1 MGKKSRGKKEKRE
14 EDEIKTVEQ
23 RKPHFC
29 LKIIQWGIYLI
40 LFTPLIINSKFFF
53 PFVGPKSLYFM
64 GLLEI
69 ILAAW
74 IVLIV
79 FRPKYRPTFN
89 SLLATLIIF
98 LAVFVL
104 SSILGADLSRSF
116 WSKFERMTGLLMQ
129 FHLFAFFLVLSST
142 FKEKKD
148 YNPPTA
154 LLEGTWLKIFG
165 VSVFTAV
172 LMSVLSLLPEIGL
185 KNFLLTARGGATIG
199 NTSFLATYLL
209 FNLFLAIYL
218 FFNTKAGFKIFSA
231 ISTIIITLGL
241 FLSTGKAAIISFI
254 LGIFLLFLL
263 WLIFSKTGK
272 LRKVGIALLVLFC
285 VLGLTLLILALHPQN
300 FLHQTL
306 TDKFG
311 GARFVV
317 WEIGFKGWQERPWL
331 GWGPENFEFVFAKHF
346 NPCLFLSECGG
357 EVWFDRAHNVL
368 FDTLVSSGIIGFLS
382 YLSVFIGAIYILWT
396 KYLREKIINFWT
408 AGIFTVLL
416 FAYFLQ
422 NLTVFDMINSYM
434 MFFLVLGF
442 IGSLASA
449 PTNLETKPQRKSLTP
464 NQWVTAFLLI
474 FVIFSFFKFTIQPLM
489 TDRYVIKAMQS
500 PTPKERLLYYEK
512 TLNISSLG
520 KYQIRIF
527 LADQLIR
534 LSRQEAVQK
543 IPREDL
549 QREFDFLASELE
561 KSIEEI
567 PLDFHSYLKLSE
579 LYNAY
584 ILFDRG
590 KLSRTEEILKKAIEL
605 SPKNQQAYWG
615 LAQTRV
621 LQGNTQEAISLSE
634 KALYLE
640 PKVLRSW
647 QILIRV
653 LEIAGQEDLAK
664 EKVKEALKINPD
676 WQRYFEEI

>member
-1 MGKKSRGKKEKRE
+1 
-14 EDEIKTVEQ
+14 
-23 RKPHFC
+23 
-29 LKIIQWGIYLI
+29 LI

-416 FAYFLQ
+416 
-422 NLTVFDMINSYM
+422 
-434 MFFLVLGF
+434 
-442 IGSLASA
+442 
-449 PTNLETKPQRKSLTP
+449 
-464 NQWVTAFLLI
+464 
-474 FVIFSFFKFTIQPLM
+474 
-489 TDRYVIKAMQS
+489 
-500 PTPKERLLYYEK
+500 
-512 TLNISSLG
+512 
-520 KYQIRIF
+520 
-527 LADQLIR
+527 
-534 LSRQEAVQK
+534 
-543 IPREDL
+543 
-549 QREFDFLASELE
+549 
-561 KSIEEI
+561 
-567 PLDFHSYLKLSE
+567 
-579 LYNAY
+579 
-584 ILFDRG
+584 
-590 KLSRTEEILKKAIEL
+590 
-605 SPKNQQAYWG
+605 
-615 LAQTRV
+615 
-621 LQGNTQEAISLSE
+621 
-634 KALYLE
+634 
-640 PKVLRSW
+640 
-647 QILIRV
+647 
-653 LEIAGQEDLAK
+653 
-664 EKVKEALKINPD
+664 
-676 WQRYFEEI
+676 

>member
-1 MGKKSRGKKEKRE
+1 MDEKLREKRLGE
-14 EDEIKTVEQ
+14 
-23 RKPHFC
+23 RAHFC

-165 VSVFTAV
+165 VSVFAAV

-199 NTSFLATYLL
+199 NTSFMATYLL

>member
-14 EDEIKTVEQ
+14 EDEIKTAEQ

-500 PTPKERLLYYEK
+500 PTPKERLSYYEK
-512 TLNISSLG
+512 TLKTSPLG

-534 LSRQEAVQK
+534 ISRQETVQR

-561 KSIEEI
+561 KSIEET
-567 PLDFHSYLKLSE
+567 PLDFHSHLKLGE

-584 ILFDRG
+584 TLFDRG
-590 KLSRTEEILKKAIEL
+590 KLSRTEEVLKKAIEL

>member
-14 EDEIKTVEQ
+14 EDEIKTAEQ